1 MGSGLVFSLL
11 FYPFISRLKTRP
23 DPVFLRDLGGETA
36 LGDSIEFLT
45 RETEFF
51 GLPLGSPVIGEVV
64 NNVPI
69 LYRSAFAINFDAI
82 RIGNAFWQQVNFTQY
97 NAARFSAIHEL
108 GHVVNPSY
116 SEVQV
121 NRWAYERY

>member
-1 MGSGLVFSLL
+1 M
-11 FYPFISRLKTRP
+11 
-23 DPVFLRDLGGETA
+23 
-36 LGDSIEFLT
+36 GDSIEFLT